1 MGQHQTD
8 KKPSVALDF
17 SFKTGLD
24 GTGKHHLK
32 QPVAVFKTAT
42 F

>member
-1 MGQHQTD
+1 MD
-8 KKPSVALDF
+8 KNSGVAPDF
-17 SFKTGLD
+17 SFKTELD